1 MATVPRPART
11 PRQRFHPEEWGT
23 DFTRGLAASTVLV
36 ARERGEL
43 HPYLQGGV
51 EATLASPEV
60 APYLRSLASYHE
72 GGEEL
77 LPLLGELLAA
87 LRDHARA

>member
-1 MATVPRPART
+1 MATPRPART
-11 PRQRFHPEEWGT
+11 PRQRFHPEELDHET
-23 DFTRGLAASTVLV
+23 ARAIAAMLVVV
-36 ARERGEL
+36 ARARGVL
-43 HPYLQGGV
+43 HPYLQGGL

-60 APYLRSLASYHE
+60 TPYLRSLERYHQ

-87 LRDHARA
+87 LRDHARD

>member
-1 MATVPRPART
+1 MAKPRPART
-11 PRQRFHPEEWGT
+11 PRQRFHPEELHPEYA
-23 DFTRGLAASTVLV
+23 RGLAESLV
-36 ARERGEL
+36 VIARERGEL

-51 EATLASPEV
+51 EATLASLEV
-60 APYLRSLASYHE
+60 TPYLVSLAGYHE

-87 LRDHARA
+87 LRDHARD